1 MSLVHSPPHR
11 AIRAALF
18 AVVCVSV
25 AAVLHSVAGGA
36 RPSWPELAVGIP
48 AVWLVAWPTLGRERS
63 GLELTAGLGAAQIG
77 LHYLFTYLCAATAT
91 QHHAVAASTA
101 LTPSPFAMSMPDMP
115 NMDMSGAASHP
126 SGAAMFAAHVLAVLV
141 CGWWL
146 RQGER
151 DFFALCRVVAVLFAA
166 PLRRLADAIAALCVL
181 ARVSSSND
189 EDVPHRLYSLPDDGL
204 RHCSTPLLTAVTF
217 RGPPVLA

>member
-1 MSLVHSPPHR
+1 MSLVQSPPHR

-25 AAVLHSVAGGA
+25 AAVLHGAAGGA
-36 RPSWPELAVGIP
+36 RPSWLEIAVGIP
-48 AVWLVAWPTLGRERS
+48 AVWLVTWPTLGSERS
-63 GLELTAGLGAAQIG
+63 GLELTSGLGAAQVG
-77 LHYLFTYLCAATAT
+77 LHYLFTYLCAATAA
-91 QHHAVAASTA
+91 QHHAAGTSAALA
-101 LTPSPFAMSMPDMP
+101 TPPFAMSMPDMP
-115 NMDMSGAASHP
+115 NMAMPGAASHP

-151 DFFALCRVVAVLFAA
+151 DFFALCRVVAALFAA
-166 PLRRLADAIAALCVL
+166 PLWRLADAITALCAL
-181 ARVSSSND
+181 ACVNSDND
-189 EDVPHRLYSLPDDGL
+189 DVPRSFYGLPDDGL
-204 RHCSTPLLTAVTF
+204 RQRRTPLLTSVTF